1 MNVLAF
7 PAKASLQKL
16 KLFVKGEEKFLLLG
30 DRIPGKCIHLS
41 RVHLPR
47 VALRM
52 HFSFRKLSSDRHK
65 QRRTE
70 SPRDGGRQAVQ
81 KLHCSEHRTVVGVVL
96 VVVVFLVHRQVQ
108 GQLTSSQTAKWDC
121 KNYSISS
128 SSPKTKSSELQQSR
142 TVQNIATLFYTLK
155 WNENRNFGH
164 ENNPPP
170 KALTNIKFYLAT
182 SSHFRP
188 LMLLK
193 ICFGLSHSAAY
204 IYFFEH
210 HRLFFTVYLPRN

>member
-1 MNVLAF
+1 MTLTPTDAQKKLPGNSQNHFSHARRQVGRQAVLLELKSCFRFSYTNVLAF

-96 VVVVFLVHRQVQ
+96 VVVVFLVLRQVQ

-142 TVQNIATLFYTLK
+142 TVQKVA
-155 WNENRNFGH
+155 
-164 ENNPPP
+164 P
-170 KALTNIKFYLAT
+170 
-182 SSHFRP
+182 S
-188 LMLLK
+188 
-193 ICFGLSHSAAY
+193 
-204 IYFFEH
+204 
-210 HRLFFTVYLPRN
+210 